1 MKKNIL
7 ISLLVVAMGVIA
19 FVGCE
24 KPDSIEP
31 GERQS
36 QQDST
41 ICDTSVV
48 SITRIHPEWEYD
60 DWDCALDF
68 PDDMCQVC
76 DYDNGGNNAKW
87 LVAMNDEETYREF
100 FGTCNEMPPIDFSN
114 HTVFAISGRTTTTRE
129 DVKFRIINGKIVI
142 DIVLDESGS
151 AINWGWKLAFYTD
164 RKININSEYEINIT
178 KYPIE

>member
-1 MKKNIL
+1 MKKLVL
-7 ISLLVVAMGVIA
+7 ISILVVAMGVIA

-48 SITRIHPEWEYD
+48 SITRIHPEWYYT

-114 HTVFAISGRTTTTRE
+114 HTVFAISGRTTTVRE
-129 DVKFRIINGKIVI
+129 DVSFKISNGKILI
-142 DIVLDESGS
+142 DIVLYESGS
-151 AINWGWKLAFYTD
+151 ADACGWKLAFYTD
-164 RKININSEYEINIT
+164 RKININNEYEINIT
-178 KYPIE
+178 RR